1 MGYLF
6 DLHGKHFVDMYHL
19 PFNTLYLFLLS
30 SKMIMMKMVRKN
42 KMRKKRRARK
52 KRKLVKIRSI

>member
-30 SKMIMMKMVRKN
+30 SNANDENGDEEQDEKEEERG
-42 KMRKKRRARK
+42 
-52 KRKLVKIRSI
+52 SW